1 MASGDLYILL
11 LSALLSHISLFAIRG
26 GAAGMRFA
34 HSAAP
39 NGGAEN
45 SIDMLISRHSR
56 SEEEGG
62 RERPGPKVPKMI
74 M

>member
-11 LSALLSHISLFAIRG
+11 SSALLSHISLFAIRG
-26 GAAGMRFA
+26 GAASMKFV

-45 SIDMLISRHSR
+45 SIDMLISRHPR
-56 SEEEGG
+56 LEEE
-62 RERPGPKVPKMI
+62 RERGERPKVPKMI